1 MYGLPKVHKPN
12 FPLRPIIPVISTH
25 FYKLAKFLVP
35 LLRPF
40 STNTFTINDTF
51 SFAKELREFKINTN
65 DVIMASL
72 KSLFTNIPLDETI
85 NIIINKCFASA
96 THYHAISRDQFREL
110 LNLSVKNCHFWCI
123 FGIDGVLYRQVD
135 GVAMVSPLGP
145 LFANI
150 FLSFH
155 EKSWLV
161 DCPFV
166 FKPIFYRRYVDDCF
180 LIFTSR
186 DHVTPFLSY
195 LNSKHSNIQFT
206 HELESNSCLPFLNV
220 KVIRCNGSLP
230 QFIINLL
237 PRDCLPI
244 LTVLFQCC
252 TRKVYFSHL
261 SLVISTFALLMHF
274 STRKWKNSRKPSLLL
289 VILQHL

>member
-1 MYGLPKVHKPN
+1 
-12 FPLRPIIPVISTH
+12 
-25 FYKLAKFLVP
+25 
-35 LLRPF
+35 
-40 STNTFTINDTF
+40 
-51 SFAKELREFKINTN
+51 
-65 DVIMASL
+65 MASL

-135 GVAMVSPLGP
+135 GVAMGSPLGP

-155 EKSWLV
+155 EKSCLA

-220 KVIRCNGSLP
+220 KVIRCNGFFATTVHHKSTSTGLFTNFDSFIPMLYKEGLLFSL
-230 QFIINLL
+230 IS
-237 PRDCLPI
+237 R
-244 LTVLFQCC
+244 
-252 TRKVYFSHL
+252 YFNICSSYVFFHSEMEKFKKTF
-261 SLVISTFALLMHF
+261 SLIGYPATLVNSCIKSFLDKMY
-274 STRKWKNSRKPSLLL
+274 NSRDKVHTCSKKLYIFYHTKKL
-289 VILQHL
+289 